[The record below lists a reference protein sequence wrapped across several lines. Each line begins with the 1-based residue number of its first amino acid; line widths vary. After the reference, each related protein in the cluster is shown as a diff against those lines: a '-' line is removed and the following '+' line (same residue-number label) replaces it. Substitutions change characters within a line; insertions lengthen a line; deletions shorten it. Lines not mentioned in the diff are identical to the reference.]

1 MGAELQSSDGVPDTV
16 LILNDVESLSK
27 IHADHTVGDFLCAL
41 FQLILLEVRI
51 PAEWLSLRVSSGV
64 HLTCIELGI
73 TGIHWA
79 HLKKSGHVGHVGH
92 VGHRCFAWLC
102 SILFGRNYVCWIL

>member
-1 MGAELQSSDGVPDTV
+1 MCFASMGAELQSSCGVPNTV
-16 LILNDVESLSK
+16 LILNDVESWSK
-27 IHADHTVGDFLCAL
+27 IHTVGDFFCGL
-41 FQLILLEVRI
+41 FELILLEVRI

-79 HLKKSGHVGHVGH
+79 HLKKSGHVGH
-92 VGHRCFAWLC
+92 RCFALLC